1 MTNKPLH
8 VVILA
13 AGKGSRMRSKLPK
26 VLHKVANK
34 SLLGHVVDSALE
46 LEPNEIHIVVGHGK
60 DQVIEAF
67 DDHHSKHKIN
77 WVVQAEQLGTGH
89 AVAQAIPTIP
99 NDAVVLML
107 TADVP
112 LIKATTLSDMVEAI
126 NDYPLALLTAF
137 VDKPFGL
144 GRILRDDTNAVV
156 GIMEEKDASDA
167 VRQINEINSGII
179 CAQKEYLSRWLNK
192 VDNNNA
198 QQEYYLTDIVDL
210 AYESGHPITTM
221 QPTDN
226 SEING
231 INSRSQLALVERLYQ
246 REQAEYYMSLGVT
259 LIDPSRF
266 DVRGIVSIGED
277 TVIDVN
283 VVFEGTCVIGENVR
297 IAPNCVIKNS
307 TIGDDSIILENTV
320 IDGAVIGKN
329 ANIGPFARLRPGSD
343 LANDVKIGN
352 FVETKN
358 AQLAKGVKINHLS
371 YVGDSSIGCNTNVGA
386 GVITCNYDGANKHKT
401 TIGDNVFVGSDCQLI
416 APVTIED
423 NATIAAGST
432 ITSNVGKDQLAIT
445 RSKQR
450 YIDNWPRPSKN

>member
-329 ANIGPFARLRPGSD
+329 VNIGPFARLRPGSD

>member
-60 DQVIEAF
+60 DQVIGAF

-198 QQEYYLTDIVDL
+198 QQEYYLTNIVDL
-210 AYESGHPITTM
+210 AYESCHPITTM
-221 QPTDN
+221 HPTDN

-320 IDGAVIGKN
+320 IDDAVIGKN

-416 APVTIED
+416 APVIIED